1 MLVSAGRFCHP
12 ISRAPLILGAFFC
25 LVVLAAKSDAKSDL
39 KADMTGDPF
48 ASSWSAQAGGAA
60 KMRLISMAL
69 SQGVYATAVEIKLA
83 PTAITYWRQPGEA
96 GVPPEFSFAGSENV
110 ASTEILYPAPSRLDE
125 GGIEAFGYRG
135 GVTFPIR
142 VRPADAKKPLLLAL
156 TLNYAICDRICV
168 PAKGHAEL
176 LLPQNGDS
184 PERAAIAAALAR
196 VPSVLPAAEAAD
208 KVAIRAEPGQV
219 QTGQVQTGQAK
230 PHWVL
235 VWRGNRPAAD
245 LFAEGPEGWAFE
257 THKTADNTF
266 SLAAVET
273 PANPAASIF
282 VRLTLTGPD
291 KPYEFTVP
299 LAVGQGAR

>member
-1 MLVSAGRFCHP
+1 MLVSACRFCHP
-12 ISRAPLILGAFFC
+12 VSPAAFILGAFFC
-25 LVVLAAKSDAKSDL
+25 LVVLVAKSDAKSDPRS
-39 KADMTGDPF
+39 DVTGDPF
-48 ASSWSAQAGGAA
+48 ASSWSEQAGGAA
-60 KMRLISMAL
+60 KMRLISIAL

-125 GGIEAFGYRG
+125 GGIQAFGYRG

-142 VRPADAKKPLLLAL
+142 VRPADAKKPARLAL

-168 PAKGHAEL
+168 PAKGHVEL
-176 LLPQNGDS
+176 LLPQSGDS
-184 PERAAIAAALAR
+184 PGGAAIAAAMAR
-196 VPSVLPAAEAAD
+196 VPSVLPAAELAD
-208 KVAIRAEPGQV
+208 KVAIR
-219 QTGQVQTGQAK
+219 VQTGQAK

-235 VWRGNRPAAD
+235 VWRGDRPAAD

-257 THKTADNTF
+257 TRKTAENTF

-273 PANPAASIF
+273 PANSAAGVS
-282 VRLTLTGPD
+282 VRLTLTGPG
-291 KPYEFTVP
+291 KPYEFTLP
-299 LAVGQGAR
+299 LAVGLGAR